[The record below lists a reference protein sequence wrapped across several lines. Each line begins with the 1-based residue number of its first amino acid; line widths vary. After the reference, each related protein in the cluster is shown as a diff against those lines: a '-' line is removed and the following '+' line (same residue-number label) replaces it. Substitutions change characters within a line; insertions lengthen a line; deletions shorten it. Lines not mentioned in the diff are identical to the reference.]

1 MKEYLKII
9 ASILLSLFVI
19 ALFFAYPF
27 AYYETITS
35 SEFDID
41 ENFNFLLIFWPFLI
55 ALAVAKTFGFVGSII
70 WYIFFMRFSKE
81 GYTYKA
87 HQKSAIAATV
97 VMTLLCL
104 LIFSDMAI
112 LLPFMI
118 VTVLGSLFFMKIIFY
133 KNKT

>member
-27 AYYETITS
+27 TYYEITKS
-35 SEFDID
+35 SEFGID
-41 ENFNFLLIFWPFLI
+41 ENFNFLLMFWPFLV
-55 ALAVAKTFGFVGSII
+55 ALGAMKMLGFVGSII

-97 VMTLLCL
+97 VMALLCL
-104 LIFSDMAI
+104 LIFSNGTVI
-112 LLPFMI
+112 LLPFMV
-118 VTVLGSLFFMKIIFY
+118 VTVIGSLFFMKVIFY
-133 KNKT
+133 KNN

>member
-27 AYYETITS
+27 TYYETIKS
-35 SEFDID
+35 SEFGID
-41 ENFNFLLIFWPFLI
+41 ENFNFLLIVWPFLI
-55 ALAVAKTFGFVGSII
+55 ALGAMKMLGFVGSII
-70 WYIFFMRFSKE
+70 WYIFFKRLSKE

-104 LIFSDMAI
+104 LIFSDIAI